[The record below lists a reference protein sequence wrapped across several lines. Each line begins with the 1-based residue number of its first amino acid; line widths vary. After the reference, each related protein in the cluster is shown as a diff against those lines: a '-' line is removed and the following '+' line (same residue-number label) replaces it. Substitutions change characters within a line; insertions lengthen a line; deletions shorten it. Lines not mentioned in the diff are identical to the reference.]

1 MIRKTAAITASSI
14 AGIVL
19 AGGAAVGAN
28 VGILNAA
35 SSSDLGQLSAE
46 VSSADSAPGDD
57 TSQLVPQTVVVSS
70 DGSTATTQPT
80 ALSGTLTTD
89 TTIGVDTTDSTIEQ
103 GEDQKFAIGTA
114 GVVEVR
120 SQGGV
125 IKVTEVKANSGWTWQ
140 PGPDTPTSVKV
151 TFTSSN
157 KKFEFYASLNADGTI
172 AARVDQPVIVTA
184 PTPPPPPTTTP
195 APATATTYVDDDSY
209 EDDDKY
215 DDSDDDKS
223 DDSNDDDEDDDEDDE
238 DEGDDERD

>member
-70 DGSTATTQPT
+70 DGSTATTQPA

-89 TTIGVDTTDSTIEQ
+89 TTIGVDTTDTTIEQ

-151 TFTSSN
+151 TFTSSTE
-157 KKFEFYASLNADGTI
+157 KFEFYASLNADGTI
-172 AARVDQPVIVTA
+172 AARVDQPVIVRA
-184 PTPPPPPTTTP
+184 PAPPPPPTTTP
-195 APATATTYVDDDSY
+195 APTTAPTYVDDDSY
-209 EDDDKY
+209 EDDDK
-215 DDSDDDKS
+215 DDDRDEEDEEDE
-223 DDSNDDDEDDDEDDE
+223 DDEDDEDDDEYEGKDD
-238 DEGDDERD
+238 DD